1 MGDVIDFPKKYDGP
15 PKSAEDIAAEK
26 AIAKERWTTEVSID
40 VTFEIVKM
48 MEEIGVDMYRDPYM
62 KYDLLMLNETLKA
75 LINRSQSVQHP
86 FQRLSQDLIKE
97 RDADAFFQGLIQD

>member
-1 MGDVIDFPKKYDGP
+1 
-15 PKSAEDIAAEK
+15 
-26 AIAKERWTTEVSID
+26 
-40 VTFEIVKM
+40 